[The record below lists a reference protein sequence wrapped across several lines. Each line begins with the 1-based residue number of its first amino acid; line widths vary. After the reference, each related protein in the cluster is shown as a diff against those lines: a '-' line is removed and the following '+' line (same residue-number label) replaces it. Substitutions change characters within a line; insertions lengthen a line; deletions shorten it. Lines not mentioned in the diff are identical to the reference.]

1 MIIADPRNPGAESLA
16 EALVKRGVESK
27 DIAIVIGGDGFMLQ
41 SIHEHGNDITYLGLN
56 AGHIGFLLNDV
67 DDLDVVVD
75 AIERQAWTTTGFP
88 ILEGVVHRMDGT
100 TTRARALNDLYLER
114 ASGQMARLALY
125 IDGICV
131 VESLSADGIVV
142 STALGSTAYNFSAGG
157 PACHPS
163 LRVLTVTPICPH
175 RPRLPP
181 FVLPQTS
188 VARVEVNHPDRRPV
202 RAVADGRD
210 IDKVAALDIR
220 VLPDEVQLAY
230 LEGHDFTGCMF
241 RKILHP

>member
-1 MIIADPRNPGAESLA
+1 MILADPRNPGAQSLA
-16 EALVKRGVESK
+16 AALQKRGVEG
-27 DIAIVIGGDGFMLQ
+27 DEIAIVIGGDGFMLQ
-41 SIHEHGNDITYLGLN
+41 SIHEHGNNFIYLGLN

-75 AIERQAWTTTGFP
+75 AIERRAWTTVGFP
-88 ILEGVVHRMDGT
+88 VLEGIVHRADGT
-100 TTRARALNDLYLER
+100 ITRARALNDLYLER

-125 IDGICV
+125 IDGICA

-163 LRVLTVTPICPH
+163 LRVLTVTAICPH

-188 VARVEVNHPDRRPV
+188 VARVEVIHPDRRPV

-210 IDKVAALDIR
+210 IDEVVALDIH

-230 LEGHDFTGCMF
+230 LEGHDFTACMF